1 MLQLTMNSM
10 LQQNE
15 CKNAWKMMRNKLEND
30 RRNNLLASINDPKRF
45 RETLKSA
52 KPRIQSYANY
62 IDGDKR
68 FAYLRNL
75 FTTQE
80 RAGLPSTQNP
90 SVFDNLVEAKE

>member
-1 MLQLTMNSM
+1 
-10 LQQNE
+10 
-15 CKNAWKMMRNKLEND
+15 MMRNKLEND
-30 RRNNLLASINDPKRF
+30 RRNNLLTSINDPNRF

-80 RAGLPSTQNP
+80 RAGLPSTQLRMLQYLTTLLKP
-90 SVFDNLVEAKE
+90 KSQVV